1 MRITLFVVAS
11 LALLALCVCAPSENI
26 EKIPP
31 KQEPTPS
38 VTASDGSRSGAA
50 EEDVASNDSKASK
63 HVERE
68 RRDLGQESDLLP
80 SAKDVDSSPF
90 GEQSQLEGHGRIKV
104 LPAFLG

>member
-1 MRITLFVVAS
+1 MRVTLFAVAS
-11 LALLALCVCAPSENI
+11 LALLALCVCAPSQNI

-31 KQEPTPS
+31 KQEQTPS
-38 VTASDGSRSGAA
+38 ATGSDGSKSGAA
-50 EEDVASNDSKASK
+50 EGDAASEDSKVLA